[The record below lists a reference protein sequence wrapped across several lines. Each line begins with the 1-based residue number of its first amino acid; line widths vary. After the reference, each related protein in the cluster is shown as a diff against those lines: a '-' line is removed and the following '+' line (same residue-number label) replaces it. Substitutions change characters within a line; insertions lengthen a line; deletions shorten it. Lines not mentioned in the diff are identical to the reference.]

1 MKSNNILLFSLLLLF
16 SSCFRLAF
24 ILRGG
29 QKPRPFSIE
38 EIQEKAI
45 NRGMPLQ
52 NSFMSRDEYGFTLFL
67 ERLNKS
73 LLFDKNGFYMDYSPD
88 FENPKCKQNVVLT
101 IRQLDTLSYIPRDST
116 KKLSNEITMWHHFAV
131 KDSVK
136 ASEFENAD
144 YYLVVY
150 WNAFSD
156 RSNNKER
163 VAAITNA
170 IQANRKAK
178 IKLILVNQDLR
189 YDMNDEKLIENSRK
203 YKGIDFKI
211 VK

>member
-1 MKSNNILLFSLLLLF
+1 
-16 SSCFRLAF
+16 
-24 ILRGG
+24 
-29 QKPRPFSIE
+29 
-38 EIQEKAI
+38 
-45 NRGMPLQ
+45 
-52 NSFMSRDEYGFTLFL
+52 MSRDEYGFTLFL

-116 KKLSNEITMWHHFAV
+116 KKLWNEITMWHHFAV

-136 ASEFENAD
+136 ASEFEKAD

-170 IQANRKAK
+170 IQSNQKAK
-178 IKLILVNQDLR
+178 IKLILVNQDFR
-189 YDMNDEKLIENSRK
+189 YDMDDEKIMENSKR

-211 VK
+211 VQ

>member
-1 MKSNNILLFSLLLLF
+1 MKRFSIILFCLILGF
-16 SSCFRLAF
+16 SSCFRIAV

-29 QKPRPFSIE
+29 QKPRQFSIE
-38 EIQEKAI
+38 EIQEKANSRAI
-45 NRGMPLQ
+45 PLK
-52 NSFMSRDEYGFTLFL
+52 NSYMSRDEFGFTMLL

-156 RSNNKER
+156 RSNNEER
-163 VAAITNA
+163 VATITNA
-170 IQANRKAK
+170 IQSNRKVK
-178 IKLILVNQDLR
+178 IKLLLVNQDLR
-189 YDMNDEKLIENSRK
+189 YDMNDEKLMENAKK
-203 YKGIDFKI
+203 YPG
-211 VK
+211 VKAEIKN